1 MKNDSII
8 NELPGIAFEKMVAA
22 MQAQIDPTS
31 TVTHNEVI
39 VDRLGHSRQF
49 DVVIRGQLAGQ
60 KLFGI
65 IECKDLKRRVGNPEV
80 DAFVTKSRDVNANF
94 KLLMSRSGFTKPA
107 LEKCVD
113 YGIEA
118 LSLVESDP
126 ANKKFFLGTRW
137 TADVRR
143 WGKLTVWLNFLNPD
157 DKVEEIA
164 IKDLKIGGKPLMDG
178 INNVLFEHEKS
189 LVQIEPDSIVGFDVN
204 FNIPQAIE
212 VKPGLEKLCKGI
224 VFHVECQ
231 TDKLEYRMGMSADG
245 FFNWNRN
252 EITVPPGG
260 VIVTEGVPT
269 DFSLWSPRS
278 DHNWKASSFLEVH
291 VTSIS
296 FKYIDDAI
304 DLDKL

>member
-1 MKNDSII
+1 MEKNSKSK
-8 NELPGIAFEKMVAA
+8 ELPGIAFEKMVAA
-22 MQAQIDPTS
+22 MQAQIDPTA
-31 TVTHNEVI
+31 TVTHDEVM

-60 KLFGI
+60 KLFGV

-107 LEKCVD
+107 LEKCAD

-118 LSLVESDP
+118 LSLSESDP

-143 WGKLTVWLNFLNPD
+143 WGKLTLWLNYLNSD
-157 DKVEEIA
+157 DKVEEFIVE
-164 IKDLKIGGKPLMDG
+164 DLKIRGKSLMDG
-178 INNVLFEHEKS
+178 INNTLLNYEKT
-189 LVQIEPDSIVGFDVN
+189 LPDPEPTSIVSFDVN
-204 FNIPQAIE
+204 FDVPQVIE
-212 VKPGLEKLCKGI
+212 MKPGIERVCKSI
-224 VFHVECQ
+224 AFQVECQ

-245 FFNWNRN
+245 FFNWNRK

-260 VIVTEGVPT
+260 MIVTDGVPT
-269 DFSLWSPRS
+269 DFSLWAPRS
-278 DHNWKASSFLEVH
+278 DHNWKTSSFLEVH
-291 VTSIS
+291 VTGIS
-296 FKYIDDAI
+296 FKYVDDAI
-304 DLDKL
+304 DLNKL